1 MREGGKEEF
10 VNKGEK
16 EKIRSNQILLGFFD
30 TGYKGLSS
38 PGWDSWCFR

>member
-16 EKIRSNQILLGFFD
+16 EKIRSNQILLRFL
-30 TGYKGLSS
+30 TRVIKG
-38 PGWDSWCFR
+38 